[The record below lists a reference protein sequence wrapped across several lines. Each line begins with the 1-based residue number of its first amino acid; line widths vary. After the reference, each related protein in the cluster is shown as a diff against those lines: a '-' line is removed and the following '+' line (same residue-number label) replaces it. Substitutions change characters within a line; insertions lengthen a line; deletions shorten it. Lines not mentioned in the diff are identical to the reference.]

1 VKAEAALIGGLL
13 IDGAAIA
20 PVRSIVGP
28 EDITAPR
35 WREVYAAMLALEA
48 RGTAVDYVTV
58 ADELDARGTLE
69 RVGEANLTAA
79 INRCP
84 TSAYLLHYA
93 RTVARAAADRRGGA
107 VVVRSGET
115 GLEV

>member
-13 IDGAAIA
+13 IDGEAIGSVAAI
-20 PVRSIVGP
+20 VGAQ
-28 EDITAPR
+28 DITAPR
-35 WREVYAAMLALEA
+35 WREVYAAMLALQG

-58 ADELDARGTLE
+58 ADELAARGTLE

-93 RTVARAAADRRGGA
+93 RTVARAAAERRGRDDRG
-107 VVVRSGET
+107 R
-115 GLEV
+115 GLAI